1 MSENERKVVF
11 MNVNLLT
18 GKNVLLWEMFHHV
31 APSPLDVQ
39 IEQFKKRRVTLND
52 LNFFCVPKIHTPL

>member
-18 GKNVLLWEMFHHV
+18 GKNVLLWEIFHHV
-31 APSPLDVQ
+31 APSPLDV
-39 IEQFKKRRVTLND
+39 
-52 LNFFCVPKIHTPL
+52 